1 MTCLQKTYTVYW
13 LMGTWFQINRLHT
26 IRIYFILYN
35 SLFSVEA
42 IWRQI
47 GSSSWPSGLRH
58 HSFLTHE
65 RIQKKRENV
74 CILLILYMLYVSR
87 SWIMDTLSIR
97 HEHDMVSIHVCI
109 CIHDIYLQ
117 GAFSCPITFREEFA
131 TSWRSYFV
139 SIILNVTWN
148 IGKNK

>member
-1 MTCLQKTYTVYW
+1 M
-13 LMGTWFQINRLHT
+13 
-26 IRIYFILYN
+26 
-35 SLFSVEA
+35 FSVEA

-47 GSSSWPSGLRH
+47 RSSSWPSGLRH

-65 RIQKKRENV
+65 RVEKKGKKICMYSSYSI
-74 CILLILYMLYVSR
+74 CICYVT

-117 GAFSCPITFREEFA
+117 GAFFCPVTFREIFA

-139 SIILNVTWN
+139 SIILTKTATLN
-148 IGKNK
+148 IEKIKKSFKAVLYFVICYQNIEVCK